1 LAEIKEKVDRLEE
14 ALIELAKAQRRTED
28 KLQDFKDWS
37 QKNIEEIRK
46 EIEEF
51 KEWTKQNIEGMKKE
65 TEEFRE
71 WAKQNLERIQRSSD
85 EFKEWT
91 KQNIRELNKKW
102 GELSNK
108 LGTIAEDIVAPAL
121 PDIVKKYFGCIT
133 IHDISVR
140 RTKRKPNDPSKVR
153 EFDVII
159 LCDDKVILNQTKAT
173 PRSEYAREFAQFVK
187 SGEFFEY
194 FPEYKG
200 KELIPIFSSLN
211 LPVNIVKYLTKRKIY
226 AMAMRGEYMDIL
238 NFNEVAERKNQ

>member
-1 LAEIKEKVDRLEE
+1 MAEIKEKVDRLEE

-37 QKNIEEIRK
+37 QRNMEEIRK
-46 EIEEF
+46 EI
-51 KEWTKQNIEGMKKE
+51 
-65 TEEFRE
+65 EEFRE

-102 GELSNK
+102 GELSNR
-108 LGTIAEDIVAPAL
+108 LGTIAEDIGAPAL

-238 NFNEVAERKNQ
+238 NFNEIAERKNQ

>member
-1 LAEIKEKVDRLEE
+1 MAEIKEKVDRLEE

-37 QKNIEEIRK
+37 QRNMEEIRK
-46 EIEEF
+46 EI
-51 KEWTKQNIEGMKKE
+51 
-65 TEEFRE
+65 EEFRE

-102 GELSNK
+102 GELSNR
-108 LGTIAEDIVAPAL
+108 LGTIAEDIGAPAL
-121 PDIVKKYFGCIT
+121 PDIVKKYFGCTT

-159 LCDDKVILNQTKAT
+159 LCDDKVVLNQTKAT
-173 PRSEYAREFAQFVK
+173 PKSEYAREFAQFVK

-238 NFNEVAERKNQ
+238 NFNEIAERKNQ